1 MRTILALAA
10 VAVIGVAGAAYATD
24 QAREKTQERVI
35 TADQMKVKIGQ
46 LGYDVDRIKEDD
58 AAYKAR
64 LIDRDSGGRVNAT
77 FDAKTGALMHA
88 KLAREEHEAEE
99 REETREDREADA
111 KKSEKADAARERRQG
126 RDEHRGDRD

>member
-35 TADQMKVKIGQ
+35 TADQMKFKIGQ

-99 REETREDREADA
+99 REETREDR
-111 KKSEKADAARERRQG
+111 KAGEQKANAHQERREG